1 MGKRKGPSLDH
12 AHWPKKEVS
21 EMCQQC
27 TLCNLMVY
35 KPLMSCR
42 GPLVELPQ
50 HNPSGADWSPEKKER
65 LNIPGEYTGLAS
77 VRRVWQSVSVRGS
90 DKVTKTDV
98 VQLVLSRSGV
108 AEGTRDTDF
117 QG

>member
-1 MGKRKGPSLDH
+1 M
-12 AHWPKKEVS
+12 
-21 EMCQQC
+21 
-27 TLCNLMVY
+27 
-35 KPLMSCR
+35 
-42 GPLVELPQ
+42 PQ
-50 HNPSGADWSPEKKER
+50 PNPSGGDWSLGKKER
-65 LNIPGEYTGLAS
+65 LSIPGEYAGLAS
-77 VRRVWQSVSVRGS
+77 VMRVWQSVPARGS

>member
-1 MGKRKGPSLDH
+1 
-12 AHWPKKEVS
+12 
-21 EMCQQC
+21 
-27 TLCNLMVY
+27 MVY
-35 KPLMSCR
+35 KPLMSFR
-42 GPLVELPQ
+42 GHLVEMPQ
-50 HNPSGADWSPEKKER
+50 HNPRGGDWSLGKKEH

-77 VRRVWQSVSVRGS
+77 VRRVWQSVPARGS

>member
-1 MGKRKGPSLDH
+1 MRKRKGRSLDH

-21 EMCQQC
+21 ETCQQC

-35 KPLMSCR
+35 KPLMLCR

-50 HNPSGADWSPEKKER
+50 HNPSRGDWSLEKKEH

-77 VRRVWQSVSVRGS
+77 MRRAWQSISVRGS